1 MRKQGNFS
9 KAIDELMGG
18 RVSASEVGKDEPV
31 MDQAEP
37 ESEAPQGGQFAVRRV
52 EGKVEQAVITK
63 DMVIKGTI
71 SSSANIVIAGS
82 VQGDIV
88 SEGDIV
94 VEGRIE
100 GNLKVHSL
108 SVQEGA
114 ITGDIDAS
122 GNVIVAENSSIDG
135 DIKAERIEING
146 KITGNLQSATKI
158 ILNPHSAIEGNVT
171 AASLSML
178 EGAELNGSM
187 NVKKAGGS

>member
-18 RVSASEVGKDEPV
+18 KFS
-31 MDQAEP
+31 
-37 ESEAPQGGQFAVRRV
+37 ESEGEKNGQDAGQPDTEAVQVAQSAVRRID
-52 EGKVEQAVITK
+52 GKVEEAIITR

-71 SSSANIVIAGS
+71 TSSANIVISGNI
-82 VQGDIV
+82 VGDVV
-88 SEGDIV
+88 SEGDVV
-94 VEGRIE
+94 VEGKIE

-114 ITGDIDAS
+114 IMGDIDAS

-135 DIKAERIEING
+135 DIKAERIEVNG
-146 KITGNLQSATKI
+146 KIVGNLQSATKI

-171 AASLSML
+171 AATLSML

-187 NVKKAGGS
+187 SVKKSGGE

>member
-18 RVSASEVGKDEPV
+18 RLSESEGEKNESITN
-31 MDQAEP
+31 QAELEP
-37 ESEAPQGGQFAVRRV
+37 EAPQGAQFAVRRV

-71 SSSANIVIAGS
+71 NSSANIVIAGS

-88 SEGDIV
+88 SEGDVV
-94 VEGRIE
+94 VEGKIE

-108 SVQEGA
+108 SVQEGV

-122 GNVIVAENSSIDG
+122 GNVTVAENSSIDG
-135 DIKAERIEING
+135 DIKAERIEVNG
-146 KITGNLQSATKI
+146 KIVGNLQSTTKI

-171 AASLSML
+171 AATLSML
-178 EGAELNGSM
+178 EGAELKGSM
-187 NVKKAGGS
+187 SVKKTGGD

>member
-1 MRKQGNFS
+1 MKKQGNFS

-18 RVSASEVGKDEPV
+18 KFSEPEGEKV
-31 MDQAEP
+31 
-37 ESEAPQGGQFAVRRV
+37 ESEAGQPETEAAQVAQSAVRRID
-52 EGKVEQAVITK
+52 GKVEEAIITR

-71 SSSANIVIAGS
+71 TSSANIVISGS
-82 VQGDIV
+82 VQGDVV
-88 SEGDIV
+88 SEGDVV
-94 VEGRIE
+94 VEGKVE

-122 GNVIVAENSSIDG
+122 GNVIVAENSSVDG
-135 DIKAERIEING
+135 DLKAERIEVNG
-146 KITGNLQSATKI
+146 KIIGNLQSATKI

-171 AASLSML
+171 AATLSML

-187 NVKKAGGS
+187 NVKKIGGE